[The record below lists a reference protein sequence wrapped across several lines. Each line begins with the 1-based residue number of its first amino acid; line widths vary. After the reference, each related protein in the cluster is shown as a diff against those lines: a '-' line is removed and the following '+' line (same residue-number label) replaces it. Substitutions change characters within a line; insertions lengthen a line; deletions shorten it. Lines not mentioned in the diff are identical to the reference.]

1 MQQQD
6 GSGSKNINW
15 NHFNDVTTK
24 LNEKLEQLLTKTR
37 LKSIKLVVTQPLHN
51 LGSFNVDEVI
61 QRALGV
67 KVLSHTLAS
76 FNQRQKFKDKKLLK
90 LNI

>member
-6 GSGSKNINW
+6 GSGSKNIKW

-37 LKSIKLVVTQPLHN
+37 LKSIKLVVTQPLISGALMLMKLFKGHW
-51 LGSFNVDEVI
+51 GSKFC
-61 QRALGV
+61 RT
-67 KVLSHTLAS
+67 LSHRS
-76 FNQRQKFKDKKLLK
+76 IKGKSLK
-90 LNI
+90 IKNY